1 MYVADRGNDRVAV
14 FDLDGACL
22 NLIGSG
28 TGQAPRF
35 LQVGVCLSDVC
46 MYTYIYKITYIYV
59 CTYTSICVYVYAC
72 VAFSLASAPPTR
84 PALCRY
90 ICVYVHLNIY
100 IHLYVH
106 MYMYICIYIYIT
118 CVYNFRANKL
128 NYREVYASLLLLWG
142 LLQEFPAS
150 VHIQILHMYIYISI
164 MSLYMHIHDLN

>member
-1 MYVADRGNDRVAV
+1 MYVCHCVNVHMHTYVYVCVYIGIGVHPDGTRVYVADRGNDRVAV

-46 MYTYIYKITYIYV
+46 MYTYIYKITYIYA
-59 CTYTSICVYVYAC
+59 CTFFSICVYVYAC

-100 IHLYVH
+100 IHLY
-106 MYMYICIYIYIT
+106 MYVCICLCTSTYIDSYVSILMCICVCLYTWINIYT
-118 CVYNFRANKL
+118 
-128 NYREVYASLLLLWG
+128 
-142 LLQEFPAS
+142 
-150 VHIQILHMYIYISI
+150 
-164 MSLYMHIHDLN
+164 